1 MVFYFYFEILE
12 RDLRNSEEVDNK
24 NKKREISVEKNLKV
38 LNIQKKNMGE
48 IEILS
53 ILLFMSLRFWKI

>member
-1 MVFYFYFEILE
+1 M
-12 RDLRNSEEVDNK
+12 DNK

-53 ILLFMSLRFWKI
+53 ILLFMSLRF

>member
-1 MVFYFYFEILE
+1 M
-12 RDLRNSEEVDNK
+12 DNK

>member
-1 MVFYFYFEILE
+1 MVFYFYFEILG
-12 RDLRNSEEVDNK
+12 DLRNSEEVDNK

-53 ILLFMSLRFWKI
+53 ILLFMSLKFWKI

>member
-1 MVFYFYFEILE
+1 M
-12 RDLRNSEEVDNK
+12 DNK
-24 NKKREISVEKNLKV
+24 NKKRGISVEKNLKV

-53 ILLFMSLRFWKI
+53 ILLFMSLRF

>member
-1 MVFYFYFEILE
+1 MVFYFYFEILG
-12 RDLRNSEEVDNK
+12 DLRNSEEVDNK

-38 LNIQKKNMGE
+38 LNIQKKNMGK

>member
-1 MVFYFYFEILE
+1 M
-12 RDLRNSEEVDNK
+12 
-24 NKKREISVEKNLKV
+24 EKNLKV

-53 ILLFMSLRFWKI
+53 ILLFMSLRF

>member
-1 MVFYFYFEILE
+1 M
-12 RDLRNSEEVDNK
+12 DNK
-24 NKKREISVEKNLKV
+24 NKKREISMEKNLKV

>member
-1 MVFYFYFEILE
+1 MVFYFYFEILG
-12 RDLRNSEEVDNK
+12 DLRNSEEVDNK

-48 IEILS
+48 IEIFS
-53 ILLFMSLRFWKI
+53 ILLFMSLRF

>member
-1 MVFYFYFEILE
+1 MVFYFYFEILG
-12 RDLRNSEEVDNK
+12 DLRNSEEVDNK